1 MPCHIA
7 LPCSTQRNHDAHPTP
22 PPVAGGSATGQ
33 NISPKVQPPI
43 TYEIQDGKLQAPTKW
58 ALPCWSVPDLTD
70 GDGRVGVPVSRSFC
84 IGSCVV
90 KKTMRSFFWFRE
102 EIRSVVE
109 WSGDGTWLATP
120 RGDREKKYS

>member
-1 MPCHIA
+1 MANSRH
-7 LPCSTQRNHDAHPTP
+7 Q
-22 PPVAGGSATGQ
+22 
-33 NISPKVQPPI
+33 VQ
-43 TYEIQDGKLQAPTKW
+43 W
-58 ALPCWSVPDLTD
+58 ALLECSRSDDLTD
-70 GDGRVGVPVSRSFC
+70 GDGGVGVPVSRSFC

-109 WSGDGTWLATP
+109 WCGDGTWLATP